1 MRTMPTSG
9 DADCEM
15 ASEARGTPPNGNEK
29 RNVSANAW
37 ASGSATSG
45 YMLRDPT
52 TEATPWNAANRITA
66 MT

>member
-1 MRTMPTSG
+1 MPTSG
-9 DADCEM
+9 DADCEI
-15 ASEARGTPPNGNEK
+15 ASEASGTPPNGNEK

-45 YMLRDPT
+45 YMLREPI
-52 TEATPWNAANRITA
+52 TEATPCNAANSNTA